1 MDFLKTMQMF
11 KYFFETKDIVPIQL
25 KESEDTTRLNN
36 KRQKPKIMLKKP
48 RIVKSNIQAEAE
60 LNSCEDEDYKCDSFT
75 VTFSRRNTIPESR
88 RSFERC

>member
-25 KESEDTTRLNN
+25 KESEDTRL

-75 VTFSRRNTIPESR
+75 VNFSRRNTIPESR

>member
-11 KYFFETKDIVPIQL
+11 KYFFETKDMVPIQL
-25 KESEDTTRLNN
+25 KESEDTRLN
-36 KRQKPKIMLKKP
+36 RQKPKIMLKKP
-48 RIVKSNIQAEAE
+48 RIVKSNILEEPE
-60 LNSCEDEDYKCDSFT
+60 LNSSEDEDYKCDSFT

>member
-25 KESEDTTRLNN
+25 KESEDTRL

-48 RIVKSNIQAEAE
+48 RIVKSNILEEPE
-60 LNSCEDEDYKCDSFT
+60 LNSSEDEDYKCDSFT
-75 VTFSRRNTIPESR
+75 VNFSRRNTIPESR
-88 RSFERC
+88 RSFER

>member
-25 KESEDTTRLNN
+25 KESEDTRLN
-36 KRQKPKIMLKKP
+36 RQKPKIMLKKP

-75 VTFSRRNTIPESR
+75 VNFSRRNTIPESR

>member
-11 KYFFETKDIVPIQL
+11 KYFFETKDIVQL
-25 KESEDTTRLNN
+25 KESEDTRLNN
-36 KRQKPKIMLKKP
+36 KIMLKKP
-48 RIVKSNIQAEAE
+48 RIVKSNIQAEPE

-75 VTFSRRNTIPESR
+75 VNFSRRNTIPESR

>member
-25 KESEDTTRLNN
+25 KESEDTRLN
-36 KRQKPKIMLKKP
+36 RQKSKTMLKKP
-48 RIVKSNIQAEAE
+48 RIVKSNIQAEPE

-75 VTFSRRNTIPESR
+75 VNFSRRNTIPESR